1 MILTTNN
8 RNQSITKT
16 KTKMNTLVT
25 PNIFFWSEDI
35 NKVDTTYKLIPVQNN
50 SEIIAVLD
58 DSNPESNG
66 FYQKL
71 CKINKHQN
79 DPNYV
84 NGKSHLERIFNAV
97 SLCSKNNKYI
107 RMYCHHSF
115 VEVLVSLVKA
125 FTPFFCQNLTQEEPL
140 IEIAAFPSLNEDSYK
155 LINIKNVFSGFEHI
169 AKMHLIAFDSNVIV
183 LNQYDELL
191 SCGRTI
197 EEAIKNVVNIT
208 SFPESLRKY
217 SITPAHYLHSV
228 KDELRVYIKTVN
240 RKIDVFGNYIDF
252 HGMTVVSHVDQTL
265 YSMKGLLEDLNKEF
279 GDQYS
284 ILPLES
290 IHMTIFNMFVQ
301 PEKYDDKT
309 ISSYT
314 NKVKKFKSWAHTY
327 VPHINYRF
335 RVQIN
340 ACYLA
345 NTIGIKVTPE
355 RVDSVI
361 AMRSQLKKLTKL
373 EDKTLEHSVNSN
385 PFHITFGYRYTTIK
399 RENDNLRFKTLLE
412 NHSLSIGTILTM
424 KPAEVCEFN
433 DMTHFEPIRKID
445 NEKFNRVRNPFVQ
458 GAMLV

>member
-1 MILTTNN
+1 
-8 RNQSITKT
+8 
-16 KTKMNTLVT
+16 
-25 PNIFFWSEDI
+25 
-35 NKVDTTYKLIPVQNN
+35 
-50 SEIIAVLD
+50 
-58 DSNPESNG
+58 
-66 FYQKL
+66 
-71 CKINKHQN
+71 
-79 DPNYV
+79 
-84 NGKSHLERIFNAV
+84 
-97 SLCSKNNKYI
+97 
-107 RMYCHHSF
+107 
-115 VEVLVSLVKA
+115 
-125 FTPFFCQNLTQEEPL
+125 
-140 IEIAAFPSLNEDSYK
+140 
-155 LINIKNVFSGFEHI
+155 
-169 AKMHLIAFDSNVIV
+169 
-183 LNQYDELL
+183 
-191 SCGRTI
+191 
-197 EEAIKNVVNIT
+197 
-208 SFPESLRKY
+208 
-217 SITPAHYLHSV
+217 
-228 KDELRVYIKTVN
+228 
-240 RKIDVFGNYIDF
+240 
-252 HGMTVVSHVDQTL
+252 
-265 YSMKGLLEDLNKEF
+265 MKGLLEDLNKDF

-412 NHSLSIGTILTM
+412 NHSLAIGTILTM

-458 GAMLV
+458 SAMLV